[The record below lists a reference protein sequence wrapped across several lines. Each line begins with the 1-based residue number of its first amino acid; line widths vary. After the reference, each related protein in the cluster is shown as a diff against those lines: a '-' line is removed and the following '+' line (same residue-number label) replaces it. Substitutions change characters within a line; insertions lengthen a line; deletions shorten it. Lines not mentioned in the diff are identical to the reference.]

1 MPAGRTADEEPP
13 MATLSDVRPRT
24 APRVARCGVTLDFN
38 VFGASFGDR
47 PLELTAREFDLLRV
61 LVEQHD
67 RVLSRREIHV
77 RVWSNEGSKS
87 RVVDT
92 YVSRLRRKLTDAG
105 HPGIRAV
112 HMRGYRLLDPAEGT
126 VPASVP

>member
-1 MPAGRTADEEPP
+1 MSVVIDA
-13 MATLSDVRPRT
+13 M
-24 APRVARCGVTLDFN
+24 PRVIGAVNGRHGSRPQNHKIAECGVTLDLN
-38 VFGASFGDR
+38 LYAAWCAST
-47 PLELTAREFDLLRV
+47 PLELTAREFDLLKV

-67 RVLSRREIHV
+67 RVVPRRELHG
-77 RVWSNEGSKS
+77 RVWPEGESKA

-112 HMRGYRLLDPAEGT
+112 HMRGYRLLSPAD
-126 VPASVP
+126 SS